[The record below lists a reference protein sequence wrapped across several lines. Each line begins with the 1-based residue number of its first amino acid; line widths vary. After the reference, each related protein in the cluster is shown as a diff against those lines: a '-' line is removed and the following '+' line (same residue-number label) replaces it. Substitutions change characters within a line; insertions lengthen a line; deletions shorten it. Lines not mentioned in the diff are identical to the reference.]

1 MAWLLF
7 IGYVCCGGLGNLF
20 YRAYQESQESTEK
33 KINRWITIILFAL
46 AISFFIGWFLYLI
59 TSWFDGLADN
69 VFEALLYFF
78 IFVAAVVYWI
88 SYYFR

>member
-7 IGYVCCGGLGNLF
+7 IDYLCCAGLGNLF
-20 YRAYQESQESTEK
+20 YRAYQESQGSTEK

-46 AISFFIGWFLYLI
+46 GIACFISWFLYLI
-59 TSWFDGLADN
+59 TGWFDGLAN
-69 VFEALLYFF
+69 NIFEALLYFF